1 MIPQHRRR
9 VGRAPYYPGM
19 PWAVDLVRRL
29 LDRLRAR
36 DPEHDA
42 LRRAARA
49 AIIVPVAAAFT
60 RIVAPGTDAP
70 LYTLLGA
77 FWLMVIVDFP
87 GNRQNRAVA
96 YLGLGLNGV
105 ILLTL
110 GTLVGPIPWLAVTLM
125 FVLGVAVTLA
135 GVLSET
141 LSAGQRV
148 TLLLYVWPVCTPVGP
163 IGERL
168 LGWLIALA
176 ICIPA
181 ALFFIP
187 PRHHGQL
194 RRHAAQVCSAL
205 ADRLE
210 GVGSPAELTSA
221 MDALRANFLAAS
233 FRPVGLTAGS
243 RALVRVVDQL
253 EVVTELEDDDSVA
266 ALGR

>member
-1 MIPQHRRR
+1 MLTPAAVIRRT
-9 VGRAPYYPGM
+9 
-19 PWAVDLVRRL
+19 LE
-29 LDRLRAR
+29 RLRAH

-49 AIIVPVAAAFT
+49 AITVPVAAAFA
-60 RIVAPGTDAP
+60 RVVASGTDAP

-96 YLGLGLNGV
+96 FLGLGLNGI

-110 GTLVGPIPWLAVTLM
+110 GTLVAPIPWLAVALM

-141 LSAGQRV
+141 VSAGQRA

-163 IGERL
+163 IGDRL

-176 ICIPA
+176 ICVPA

-187 PRHHGQL
+187 PRHHGEL
-194 RRHAAQVCSAL
+194 RRHAAQVCGAL
-205 ADRLE
+205 
-210 GVGSPAELTSA
+210 
-221 MDALRANFLAAS
+221 
-233 FRPVGLTAGS
+233 VGL
-243 RALVRVVDQL
+243 L
-253 EVVTELEDDDSVA
+253 
-266 ALGR
+266 LGKFLLSTSPTPRPTLS